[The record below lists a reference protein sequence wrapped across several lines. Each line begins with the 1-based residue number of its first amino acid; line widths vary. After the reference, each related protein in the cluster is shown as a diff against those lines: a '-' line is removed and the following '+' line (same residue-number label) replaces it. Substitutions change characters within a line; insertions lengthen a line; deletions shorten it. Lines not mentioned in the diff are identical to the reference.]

1 MGREAVQL
9 PGGTRRREAQS
20 RLTCI
25 LCLAAVLILMS
36 FSVFIGNVKIFLS
49 VCLFVCFLR
58 DDT

>member
-1 MGREAVQL
+1 MQL